1 MKKLFTTLSVAF
13 ITYAAFAQQDPQ
25 FSQYMYNRLFTNPGY
40 AGSNDGICGNLIGR
54 YQWAGFDGAPKTI
67 VLGVDATITKIHGGV
82 GLVVMEDKIGFQNTI
97 AARVAYAY
105 RMNVG
110 SGKLG
115 IGVDVGIISS
125 SMNGNEFVAIQPGDP
140 QIPTGK
146 SSDLV
151 PDLGAG
157 VYYNTDKLYFGVS
170 GAHLLGGKLEFD
182 GKDPFN
188 VARHLYATAGYDY
201 EINPTFSLRPSIFIK
216 SDLASTQLDVNLN
229 LLIKQMVWA
238 GVSYRIDDAVVAMA
252 GAQFGELRFGYAYDF
267 TTSKLGGSN
276 SSGSHELFIG
286 YCYKFNKP
294 GVSSKYRNV
303 RFL

>member
-13 ITYAAFAQQDPQ
+13 ITYAASAQQDPQ

-54 YQWAGFDGAPKTI
+54 TQWTGFDGAPKTA
-67 VLGVDATITKIHGGV
+67 VLGIDATIAKIHGGV
-82 GLVVMEDKIGFQNTI
+82 GLVVMQDKIGFQSTL
-97 AARVAYAY
+97 AARLAYAY

-115 IGVDVGIISS
+115 IGIDIGILNQT
-125 SMNGNEFVAIQPGDP
+125 MNGNFVPIQPGDP
-140 QIPTGK
+140 TIPMGK
-146 SSDLV
+146 ASSLI
-151 PDLGAG
+151 PDMGAG

-170 GAHLLGGKLEFD
+170 ASHLIGGKFKLD
-182 GKDPFN
+182 N
-188 VARHLYATAGYDY
+188 LSTTSLSVARHYYATAGYDY
-201 EINPTFSLRPSIFIK
+201 EINPTFSLRPSVFIK
-216 SDLASTQLDVNLN
+216 TDGASTQLDVNLN
-229 LLIKQMVWA
+229 LLIKQMVWVGA
-238 GVSYRIDDAVVAMA
+238 SYRIDDAVVAMA
-252 GAQFGELRFGYAYDF
+252 GAQFGSLKFGYAYDF
-267 TTSKLGGSN
+267 TTSKLNGYSN
-276 SSGSHELFIG
+276 GTHELFVG